1 MRFRIHNISAHVKP
15 RPPIGLIVF
24 AATLVTGAIAAYF
37 IARHGLTLAHYDAR
51 GHLIVARRLT
61 DSLTP
66 GWLQLGALWLP
77 IPHLVNAIPV
87 MWDWNYR
94 TGFSA
99 VAINL
104 IAMSAG
110 LGALANFV
118 ARRTGS
124 ATAAVTAAAIVQL
137 NPAVLYL
144 AATPMTEPLLFAFC
158 WLALDAADKRLDAPE
173 SYAPLAHPG
182 PFMALAVLTRYEAW
196 PVTAV
201 LTTLTA
207 LSRRSDRAKT
217 FVRLAA
223 WPAIAAAA
231 FLLFG
236 RLTLG
241 RFLPDASGFFTPDNP
256 AADHPFVAATEIVRG
271 FIGLAGWPFDVAAMV
286 GLFVLAASASR
297 ARSLRPLLPIA
308 LLAAAVLPFSAFLD
322 GHPYRVRYMVALVAA
337 CGALVGAAIGALP
350 RRFRGVAAAILI
362 GLTVW
367 LRPPLGWNAPMTPAM
382 DSPMIKEAQRES
394 HTQAGRVAVTE
405 YLAAHYDGRPI
416 LASMNSLGH
425 YMQEL
430 SKIGM
435 PLHDF
440 INAGNGDIWAAA
452 IAHPE
457 RHAGWI
463 LIEELAEGGDELAA
477 LTKQRPDFLNGFES
491 VAAGGGARLYRH
503 K

>member
-1 MRFRIHNISAHVKP
+1 VKP
-15 RPPIGLIVF
+15 RPPLGLIVF
-24 AATLVTGAIAAYF
+24 AATLIAGAIAAYV
-37 IARHGLTLAHYDAR
+37 IAQHGLTLAHYDAR

-77 IPHLVNAIPV
+77 VPHLLNAIPV

-104 IAMSAG
+104 VAMSAG
-110 LGALANFV
+110 LAALAAFV

-124 ATAAVTAAAIVQL
+124 TVAAVTVVAVVQL

-144 AATPMTEPLLFAFC
+144 SATPMTEPLLFAFC
-158 WLALDAADKRLDAPE
+158 WLALNAADRRLDAPE
-173 SYAPLAHPG
+173 SYVPLSHPG
-182 PFMALAVLTRYEAW
+182 VFMALAVLTRYEAW
-196 PVTAV
+196 PVAAA

-207 LSRRSDRAKT
+207 LSRPNDRVRT
-217 FVRLAA
+217 FVRLAL
-223 WPAIAAAA
+223 WPAAAAAA

-241 RFLPDASGFFTPDNP
+241 RFLSDASGFFTPDNP
-256 AADHPFVAATEIVRG
+256 AAGHPFVAATQIVGG
-271 FIGLAGWPFDVAAMV
+271 FIALAGWPVEAVALI
-286 GLFVLAASASR
+286 GLFVLAESASR
-297 ARSLRPLLPIA
+297 TRSLRPLLPVA
-308 LLAAAVLPFSAFLD
+308 LSAAAALPFSAFLD
-322 GHPYRVRYMVALVAA
+322 GHPFRVRYMVVLVAA
-337 CGALVGAAIGALP
+337 AGALIGAAIGALP
-350 RRFRGVAAAILI
+350 RQWRAAGAALLLGITL
-362 GLTVW
+362 W
-367 LRPPLGWNAPMTPAM
+367 LRPPLAL
-382 DSPMIKEAQRES
+382 DSPMVQESRRES
-394 HTQAGRVAVTE
+394 HTQSGRASVTS
-405 YLAAHYDGRPI
+405 YLAAHYDERPI

-430 SKIGM
+430 SAIGL
-435 PLHDF
+435 PLRDF
-440 INAGNGDIWAAA
+440 INAGNGDIWTAA

-463 LIEELAEGGDELAA
+463 LIEEQAEGGDELATLA
-477 LTKQRPDFLNGFES
+477 KQRPEFLSGFES

-503 K
+503 R